1 MKQMSIWS
9 LLPVAVMLA
18 VFGGFYALYPDRL
31 IDDGMLYASVVLLGL
46 SAGSLSYLLARGF
59 TKDWSG
65 SIGVG
70 AVLSGVIFL
79 VAGGGVALTF
89 YDMRLEAMIA
99 GVVTVVGFAIL
110 LVALSTEET
119 VSVGKIWSKSGSKA
133 SPSAWADRIEAIG
146 RKCQRPELK
155 TKVLRLG
162 GETRFLSSDGGPG
175 DPKLNQGIR
184 SAIEEL
190 SEVVRKGD
198 ELSSMSQLS
207 RIRSLFAERE
217 NQMKNY
223 RQPL

>member
-1 MKQMSIWS
+1 MKQLSLWG

-59 TKDWSG
+59 TKDWSSPTG
-65 SIGVG
+65 FG
-70 AVLSGVIFL
+70 AFLSGLLFL
-79 VAGGGVALTF
+79 LAGGGVALTF

-110 LVALSTEET
+110 LVALSTTET
-119 VSVGKIWSKSGSKA
+119 VSVGKIWSRSGKKA
-133 SPSAWADRIEAIG
+133 TPSAWADRIEAIG
-146 RKCQRPELK
+146 RKCQRPELR

-162 GETRFLSSDGGPG
+162 GETRFLTSDGGAGNPEI
-175 DPKLNQGIR
+175 NQGIGR
-184 SAIEEL
+184 AIEEL
-190 SEVVRKGD
+190 SEVVRRGD
-198 ELSSMSQLS
+198 ELSSLSQLT
-207 RIRSLFAERE
+207 RIRSMFAERE
-217 NQMKNY
+217 NQMKNF